1 MTSLFPGQV
10 PYAAGKEPV
19 PPGFTPED
27 VENVQQAKKME
38 RFMSEAMMSC
48 PAKTVMA
55 GGAGLALGAVFTLMT
70 ASMSYED
77 PLLRQN
83 AGTNTQRARDILRE
97 TGKSMW
103 SSGKSFGKIGALYA
117 SIECVIESYRAK
129 TDIYNSVGA
138 GFMSGGILARASGP
152 KAAFGG
158 GLAFAAFSAAID
170 MFLRRETPDED

>member
-10 PYAAGKEPV
+10 PYAAGKEPI

-27 VENVQQAKKME
+27 VENVRQTKKME
-38 RFMSEAMMSC
+38 QFMNMAMMSC

-55 GGAGLALGAVFTLMT
+55 GGAGLALGMVFSLMT

-77 PLLRQN
+77 PLMRQA
-83 AGTNTQRARDILRE
+83 AGNSAQRARDVLRE
-97 TGKSMW
+97 TGKQMW
-103 SSGKSFGKIGALYA
+103 SSGKGFGRVGAIYS

-138 GFMSGGILARASGP
+138 GFLSGGVLARHSGP

-158 GLAFAAFSAAID
+158 GMAFAAFSAAID
-170 MFLRRETPDED
+170 LFLRREPPDED

>member
-10 PYAAGKEPV
+10 PYAAGKEPI
-19 PPGFTPED
+19 PAGFTPED
-27 VENVQQAKKME
+27 VENLRQTKKME
-38 RFMSEAMMSC
+38 QFMTEAMGSC

-55 GGAGLALGAVFTLMT
+55 GGAGLALGMVFSLMT

-83 AGTNTQRARDILRE
+83 AGTAQRARDILRD

-103 SSGKSFGKIGALYA
+103 TSGKGFGKVGALYA
-117 SIECVIESYRAK
+117 SIECVIESYRGK
-129 TDIYNSVGA
+129 TDLYNSVGA
-138 GFMSGGILARASGP
+138 GFLSGGVLARASGP

-170 MFLRRETPDED
+170 MFMRREPPE

>member
-10 PYAAGKEPV
+10 PFAAGKEPI

-27 VENVQQAKKME
+27 VENARQAKKME
-38 RFMSEAMMSC
+38 RFMTEGMASC
-48 PAKTVMA
+48 PAKTVMS
-55 GGAGLALGAVFTLMT
+55 GGAGLALGMVFTLMT

-83 AGTNTQRARDILRE
+83 AGTAQRARDILRD
-97 TGKSMW
+97 TGRNMW
-103 SSGKSFGKIGALYA
+103 TSGKSFGKIGAIYA

-129 TDIYNSVGA
+129 TDIVNSVGA
-138 GFMSGGILARASGP
+138 GFLTGGVLARASGP

-158 GLAFAAFSAAID
+158 GMAFAAFSAAID
-170 MFLRRETPDED
+170 LFMRRETPDED

>member
-27 VENVQQAKKME
+27 VENVRQAKKME
-38 RFMSEAMMSC
+38 MFMGEAMTSC
-48 PAKTVMA
+48 PAKTIMA

-77 PLLRQN
+77 PLMRQN
-83 AGTNTQRARDILRE
+83 AGTGAQRARDILRE

-158 GLAFAAFSAAID
+158 GMAFAAFSAAID

>member
-10 PYAAGKEPV
+10 PYAAGKEPI

-27 VENVQQAKKME
+27 VENARQTKKME
-38 RFMSEAMMSC
+38 ELMQKAMLSC

-55 GGAGLALGAVFTLMT
+55 GGAGFGLGAVFTLMT

-83 AGTNTQRARDILRE
+83 AGTAQKARDILRD
-97 TGKSMW
+97 TGRSMW
-103 SSGKSFGKIGALYA
+103 KSGKGFGKVGAIYA

-129 TDIYNSVGA
+129 TDIYNSVA
-138 GFMSGGILARASGP
+138 GGFFTGGVLARASGP

-158 GLAFAAFSAAID
+158 GILFAAFSAAID
-170 MFLRRETPDED
+170 LFMKRETADED

>member
-19 PPGFTPED
+19 PAGFTPED
-27 VENVQQAKKME
+27 VENVRQSKKME
-38 RFMSEAMMSC
+38 QFMQMAMNSC
-48 PAKTVMA
+48 AAKTVMA
-55 GGAGLALGAVFTLMT
+55 GGAGFGLGAVFTLMT

-83 AGTNTQRARDILRE
+83 AGTAQKARDILRE

-103 SSGKSFGKIGALYA
+103 SSGKSFGKVGAIYA

-129 TDIYNSVGA
+129 TDIYNSVA
-138 GFMSGGILARASGP
+138 GGFLTGGVLARASGP

-158 GLAFAAFSAAID
+158 GLAFGAFSAAID
-170 MFLRRETPDED
+170 LFLRRETPDED